1 MTRRAMSAFNTAT
14 FILMMTSLVSHTAE
28 SLVLDARY
36 IVRQADCSGSLP
48 PRQPDQRGSGKTFPS
63 WASQRELFL

>member
-36 IVRQADCSGSLP
+36 IVRQADCSGSPYNLTA
-48 PRQPDQRGSGKTFPS
+48 PRGHFETVS
-63 WASQRELFL
+63 WRYSFG